1 MKEVTMRTGPALTV
15 RRVTK
20 RYGATLALD
29 DVGIDVAMGEIHGL
43 LGHNGSG
50 KSTLIKTLA
59 GVVTPDGGDIE
70 VRGTKA
76 ALPITPASSHEMGL
90 RFVHQN
96 LGLVPALTVG
106 ENLLM
111 DRFTAGSRR
120 PIRWRELHR
129 SAQALLDE
137 YDVPVSSRA
146 RIDQVSPSAQA
157 QVAIVRAIADR
168 AAADNTPTNRVLILD
183 EPTVFLPQKEV
194 GALFALLHKLASRG
208 DSVLLVSHRMDEVL
222 SHTDRMTVLRNG
234 RNVVTVAADES
245 SEELLITH
253 IVGAA
258 PAAAPMPP
266 VVAAGPNADDAPI
279 VRLRGVSTKG
289 VKDVDLDLRP
299 GQIMGLTGLAGAGH
313 EELVYALFGAA
324 VDARGELEVDGTRV
338 PLTTLTPVVAIRMGV
353 GLVPADRGRQG
364 IAGSMTVEENITI
377 TSLGRYF
384 RRGRLRTGDMV
395 DDTIGAVHEF
405 DIRPPR
411 PAVRAG
417 QLSGGN
423 QQRVVMAKWLRQR
436 PRLLLLHEPTQGVD
450 VGARAE
456 IWSFVHA
463 IAAGGAAVLCA
474 TTDHEELTTL
484 ATQVAV
490 FSRGRLTRV
499 LTGSQLT
506 QEHISAE
513 TLVSVNGTLGGSR

>member
-1 MKEVTMRTGPALTV
+1 M
-15 RRVTK
+15 
-20 RYGATLALD
+20 
-29 DVGIDVAMGEIHGL
+29 GI
-43 LGHNGSG
+43 
-50 KSTLIKTLA
+50 
-59 GVVTPDGGDIE
+59 
-70 VRGTKA
+70 
-76 ALPITPASSHEMGL
+76 
-90 RFVHQN
+90 
-96 LGLVPALTVG
+96 
-106 ENLLM
+106 
-111 DRFTAGSRR
+111 
-120 PIRWRELHR
+120 
-129 SAQALLDE
+129 
-137 YDVPVSSRA
+137 
-146 RIDQVSPSAQA
+146 
-157 QVAIVRAIADR
+157 
-168 AAADNTPTNRVLILD
+168 
-183 EPTVFLPQKEV
+183 
-194 GALFALLHKLASRG
+194 
-208 DSVLLVSHRMDEVL
+208 
-222 SHTDRMTVLRNG
+222 
-234 RNVVTVAADES
+234 
-245 SEELLITH
+245 
-253 IVGAA
+253 
-258 PAAAPMPP
+258 
-266 VVAAGPNADDAPI
+266 
-279 VRLRGVSTKG
+279 
-289 VKDVDLDLRP
+289 
-299 GQIMGLTGLAGAGH
+299 
-313 EELVYALFGAA
+313 
-324 VDARGELEVDGTRV
+324 
-338 PLTTLTPVVAIRMGV
+338 

-484 ATQVAV
+484 ATQVTV

-513 TLVSVNGTLGGSR
+513 TLVSANGTLGGSR